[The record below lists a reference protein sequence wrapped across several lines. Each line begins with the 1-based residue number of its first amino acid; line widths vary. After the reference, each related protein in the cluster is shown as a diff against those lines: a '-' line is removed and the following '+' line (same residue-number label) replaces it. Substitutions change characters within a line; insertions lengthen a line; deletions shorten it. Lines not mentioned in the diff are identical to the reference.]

1 MERLKSP
8 LTEDELK
15 KIDRFYIINKNYLTP
30 QQNITNLDA
39 FIKENGIFL
48 NVIENLTDLDKSKA
62 WVYLFKLSSGGKKS
76 KNKINSSGFSL
87 TTKQKFSVLI
97 LVLILIIFAFI
108 LYKCSPRGSDD
119 SSPKPISEYVYTKYT
134 KDQFP
139 RLYEN
144 WGEDW
149 VIKIAEL
156 ERQAVYKIASE
167 HNSCDSIEMAALSEN
182 KSTPKKEAVFF
193 IDCANGERFYVSQ
206 NDLGSDVEIRSQT
219 EKAVNQSDAYDQCVE
234 MVKLNAKYPST
245 VNFKMLDSNGF
256 TAKTTGNV
264 VINLSFDAKNSF
276 GAELPA
282 KARCVFTPDGE
293 KEINITEG

>member
-1 MERLKSP
+1 M
-8 LTEDELK
+8 K
-15 KIDRFYIINKNYLTP
+15 KI
-30 QQNITNLDA
+30 
-39 FIKENGIFL
+39 IFL
-48 NVIENLTDLDKSKA
+48 VLLAGLVGCSREESTVSPESINDL
-62 WVYLFKLSSGGKKS
+62 
-76 KNKINSSGFSL
+76 
-87 TTKQKFSVLI
+87 
-97 LVLILIIFAFI
+97 
-108 LYKCSPRGSDD
+108 
-119 SSPKPISEYVYTKYT
+119 PKPISEYVYTKYT

-139 RLYEN
+139 RLYQN
-144 WGEDW
+144 WGDEW
-149 VIKIAEL
+149 VAKISELEKKAVHKIAN
-156 ERQAVYKIASE
+156 ER
-167 HNSCDSIEMAALSEN
+167 NSCDSIEMAALSEN

-206 NDLGSDVEIRSQT
+206 NDLDSGVEIRSQT
-219 EKAVNQSDAYDQCVE
+219 EKAISQSDAYDQCIQ

-282 KARCVFTPDGE
+282 KARCVFTPDGK